1 VPWSGAAESRWA
13 SNSSGS
19 IDRSDAI
26 KSAMRSIFFPVIV
39 ALLPAS
45 MALAQSGNPKT
56 DLSITPGKLLPVKQP
71 HAGNSCAA
79 YGPDYVKVEGTGMC
93 VQISGSVSV
102 GVGGSIG
109 AR

>member
-1 VPWSGAAESRWA
+1 
-13 SNSSGS
+13 
-19 IDRSDAI
+19 
-26 KSAMRSIFFPVIV
+26 MRSILVPVIV

-45 MALAQSGNPKT
+45 MALAQSGNPKMDPT
-56 DLSITPGKLLPVKQP
+56 IAAGKLLPVKEP
-71 HAGNSCAA
+71 RAGNSCAA

-109 AR
+109 TR

>member
-1 VPWSGAAESRWA
+1 
-13 SNSSGS
+13 
-19 IDRSDAI
+19 
-26 KSAMRSIFFPVIV
+26 MRSILVPVMV

-45 MALAQSGNPKT
+45 IALAQSGNPKA
-56 DLSITPGKLLPVKQP
+56 DPPAAPGKLLPAKQP
-71 HAGNSCAA
+71 HADNSCAA

-102 GVGGSIG
+102 GVGGAVG

>member
-1 VPWSGAAESRWA
+1 
-13 SNSSGS
+13 
-19 IDRSDAI
+19 
-26 KSAMRSIFFPVIV
+26 MRNLLVPVIV

-45 MALAQSGNPKT
+45 MALAQSGHPKT
-56 DLSITPGKLLPVKQP
+56 DLSIPQDNIPQSKLLPVTEP
-71 HAGNSCAA
+71 RTDHSCAA

-102 GVGGSIG
+102 GVGGAIR

>member
-1 VPWSGAAESRWA
+1 
-13 SNSSGS
+13 
-19 IDRSDAI
+19 
-26 KSAMRSIFFPVIV
+26 MRSIFVPVIV

-45 MALAQSGNPKT
+45 MALAQSGNPKA
-56 DLSITPGKLLPVKQP
+56 DPPATPGKLLPVKEP
-71 HAGNSCAA
+71 RTSNSCAA

>member
-1 VPWSGAAESRWA
+1 
-13 SNSSGS
+13 
-19 IDRSDAI
+19 
-26 KSAMRSIFFPVIV
+26 MRSLLVAILV

-45 MALAQSGNPKT
+45 IGLAQSSNPKT
-56 DLSITPGKLLPVKQP
+56 DLSIPQGNMSQGKLPPVTEP
-71 HAGNSCAA
+71 RTDHSCAA

-102 GVGGSIG
+102 GVGGAIR

>member
-1 VPWSGAAESRWA
+1 
-13 SNSSGS
+13 
-19 IDRSDAI
+19 
-26 KSAMRSIFFPVIV
+26 MRSILVPVIV

-56 DLSITPGKLLPVKQP
+56 DPTIAPGKLVPVKEP

-102 GVGGSIG
+102 GVGGSVG
-109 AR
+109 SR

>member
-1 VPWSGAAESRWA
+1 
-13 SNSSGS
+13 
-19 IDRSDAI
+19 
-26 KSAMRSIFFPVIV
+26 MRSILFPVIV

-56 DLSITPGKLLPVKQP
+56 DLSIAPGKLLPVKQP
-71 HAGNSCAA
+71 HADNSCAA

-93 VQISGSVSV
+93 VQIGGSVSV

>member
-1 VPWSGAAESRWA
+1 
-13 SNSSGS
+13 
-19 IDRSDAI
+19 
-26 KSAMRSIFFPVIV
+26 MRSVLVAIIV

-45 MALAQSGNPKT
+45 MALAQPDNPKS
-56 DLSITPGKLLPVKQP
+56 DRSIAPGKLLPVKQP

-79 YGPDYVKVEGTGMC
+79 YGPDYVKVEGSEMC

-102 GVGGSIG
+102 GVRGSIG

>member
-1 VPWSGAAESRWA
+1 
-13 SNSSGS
+13 
-19 IDRSDAI
+19 
-26 KSAMRSIFFPVIV
+26 MRSLLVAIVV

-56 DLSITPGKLLPVKQP
+56 DLSLPQGNLPQGNLPQGNLSQGKLLPVKEP
-71 HAGNSCAA
+71 RTNHSCAG

-102 GVGGSIG
+102 GVGGAIR

>member
-1 VPWSGAAESRWA
+1 
-13 SNSSGS
+13 
-19 IDRSDAI
+19 
-26 KSAMRSIFFPVIV
+26 MRSILVAIVV
-39 ALLPAS
+39 ALLPGS

-56 DLSITPGKLLPVKQP
+56 DPPVTPGKLLPVKQP
-71 HAGNSCAA
+71 RGGNSCAA

-102 GVGGSIG
+102 GVGGSVG

>member
-1 VPWSGAAESRWA
+1 
-13 SNSSGS
+13 
-19 IDRSDAI
+19 
-26 KSAMRSIFFPVIV
+26 MRSLLVPVIV

-56 DLSITPGKLLPVKQP
+56 DLSIAPSKLLPVKQP
-71 HAGNSCAA
+71 QSGNSCAA

-109 AR
+109 TR

>member
-1 VPWSGAAESRWA
+1 
-13 SNSSGS
+13 
-19 IDRSDAI
+19 
-26 KSAMRSIFFPVIV
+26 MRSILVPIIA

-45 MALAQSGNPKT
+45 TALAQSGNSKAGPT
-56 DLSITPGKLLPVKQP
+56 ITPGKLLPVKERR
-71 HAGNSCAA
+71 AANSCAA
-79 YGPDYVKVEGTGMC
+79 YGPDYIKVEGTGMC

>member
-1 VPWSGAAESRWA
+1 
-13 SNSSGS
+13 
-19 IDRSDAI
+19 
-26 KSAMRSIFFPVIV
+26 MRSLLVAIV
-39 ALLPAS
+39 VTLLPAS

-56 DLSITPGKLLPVKQP
+56 DPSITPGKLLPVKQP
-71 HAGNSCAA
+71 HADNSCAA

-102 GVGGSIG
+102 GVGSSIR

>member
-1 VPWSGAAESRWA
+1 LA
-13 SNSSGS
+13 NSSGS

-26 KSAMRSIFFPVIV
+26 KAGMRRILVPIIA

-45 MALAQSGNPKT
+45 TALAQSGNSKAGPT
-56 DLSITPGKLLPVKQP
+56 ITPGKLLPVKEP
-71 HAGNSCAA
+71 RAANSCAA
-79 YGPDYVKVEGTGMC
+79 YGPDYIKVEGTGMC

>member
-1 VPWSGAAESRWA
+1 
-13 SNSSGS
+13 
-19 IDRSDAI
+19 
-26 KSAMRSIFFPVIV
+26 MRNLLVPVIV

-56 DLSITPGKLLPVKQP
+56 DLSIPQDNILQDNIPQSKLLPVKEP
-71 HAGNSCAA
+71 RTDPSCAG

-102 GVGGSIG
+102 GVGGAIR

>member
-1 VPWSGAAESRWA
+1 MQTILVP
-13 SNSSGS
+13 
-19 IDRSDAI
+19 I
-26 KSAMRSIFFPVIV
+26 IV

-45 MALAQSGNPKT
+45 MALAQSGNPNA
-56 DLSITPGKLLPVKQP
+56 DPPAAPGKLLPVKELR
-71 HAGNSCAA
+71 AGNSCAA
-79 YGPDYVKVEGTGMC
+79 YGPDYVKVEGSGMC

>member
-1 VPWSGAAESRWA
+1 
-13 SNSSGS
+13 
-19 IDRSDAI
+19 
-26 KSAMRSIFFPVIV
+26 MRSLLVAIVV

-56 DLSITPGKLLPVKQP
+56 DLSLPQGNLPQGNLPQGNLSQGKLLPVKEP
-71 HAGNSCAA
+71 RTNHSCAG

-102 GVGGSIG
+102 GVGGSIR

>member
-1 VPWSGAAESRWA
+1 
-13 SNSSGS
+13 
-19 IDRSDAI
+19 
-26 KSAMRSIFFPVIV
+26 MRSLLVAIVV

-56 DLSITPGKLLPVKQP
+56 DLFLPQGSILQGNLPQGNLSQGKLLPVKEP
-71 HAGNSCAA
+71 RTDHSCAG

-102 GVGGSIG
+102 GVGGAIR

>member
-1 VPWSGAAESRWA
+1 
-13 SNSSGS
+13 
-19 IDRSDAI
+19 
-26 KSAMRSIFFPVIV
+26 MRSLLVAIVV

-45 MALAQSGNPKT
+45 MALAQ
-56 DLSITPGKLLPVKQP
+56 GKLLPVKEP
-71 HAGNSCAA
+71 RTDHSCAG

-102 GVGGSIG
+102 GVGGSIR